1 MKDKYQKIIKHINEA
16 DAILIGA
23 SNGLSISEG
32 YHIFAEDEAFLAYF
46 SEFRIRY
53 GISSIVQGAFFPF
66 PTIEERWAFTSSI
79 YAYFSREEKV
89 SNVVKNLYELLK
101 EKNYFIVTS
110 NTDGHLTQ
118 AGFEN
123 ERLFE
128 IEGNSNHLQCKQACH
143 DHIYAGE
150 EVLQVM
156 FEQKENGRVSTELM
170 PICPECGGD
179 MQVHVEVDRNFIKG
193 EAWQA
198 SFQAYQDFIKQAN
211 GKNLVLLE
219 LGVGARN
226 QLIKA
231 PFMKLTHLEPNA
243 TYITLNK
250 GQVYIPEVIL
260 SKSIGIDADLAE
272 VLEQLVQ
279 SSDK

>member
-1 MKDKYQKIIKHINEA
+1 MTDTYQQIIKKIKEV

-32 YHIFAEDEAFLAYF
+32 YHIFAEDAAFLAYF
-46 SEFRIRY
+46 GEFREKY
-53 GISSIVQGAFFPF
+53 GITSIVQGAFFPF
-66 PTIEERWAFTSSI
+66 PTLEERWAFSSSI
-79 YAYFSREEKV
+79 YAYFSREQAV
-89 SNVVKNLYELLK
+89 SAVMNNLYTLLK
-101 EKNYFIVTS
+101 DKNHFIVTS

-118 AGFEN
+118 AGFERD
-123 ERLFE
+123 RLFE
-128 IEGNSNHLQCKQACH
+128 IEGNSNHLQCKHACH

-150 EVLQVM
+150 ELLQKM
-156 FEQKENGRVSTELM
+156 YEQKEAGRVPAALI
-170 PICPECGGD
+170 PACPKCGGE
-179 MQVHVEVDRNFIKG
+179 MQVYVEVNPYFLKG
-193 EAWQA
+193 EAWQDR
-198 SFQAYQDFIKQAN
+198 FQAYQDFIKQAS

-231 PFMKLTHLEPNA
+231 PFMNLTHLEQNA

-250 GQVYIPEVIL
+250 GQVYIPEVIA
-260 SKSIGIDADLAE
+260 SKSIGVDADLAE

-279 SSDK
+279 ISRK

>member
-1 MKDKYQKIIKHINEA
+1 MYQEIIKRINEA

-32 YHIFAEDEAFLAYF
+32 YHIFAENEAFLMYF
-46 SEFRIRY
+46 REFREKY

-66 PTIEERWAFTSSI
+66 PTIEERWAFSSSI
-79 YAYFSREEKV
+79 YAYFSREKEV
-89 SNVVKNLYELLK
+89 STVMKNLYELLK
-101 EKNYFIVTS
+101 DKNYFIVTS
-110 NTDGHLTQ
+110 NTDGHLTM

-128 IEGNSNHLQCKQACH
+128 IEGNSNHLQCKHACH
-143 DHIYAGE
+143 DHIYAGD
-150 EVLQVM
+150 EVLKDLY
-156 FEQKENGRVSTELM
+156 EQKDNGRVPTELI
-170 PICPECGGD
+170 PKCPECGGP
-179 MQVHVEVDRNFIKG
+179 MQVHVEVDSNFLKG
-193 EAWQA
+193 KAWQT
-198 SFQAYQDFIKQAN
+198 SFQAYQEFIKQAN

-231 PFMKLTHLEPNA
+231 PFMEIAYLEQNA

-250 GQVYIPEVIL
+250 GQVYIPEAIS
-260 SKSIGIDADLAE
+260 SKSIGVDADLAE
-272 VLEQLVQ
+272 VLEKLVQ
-279 SSDK
+279 LRRQ